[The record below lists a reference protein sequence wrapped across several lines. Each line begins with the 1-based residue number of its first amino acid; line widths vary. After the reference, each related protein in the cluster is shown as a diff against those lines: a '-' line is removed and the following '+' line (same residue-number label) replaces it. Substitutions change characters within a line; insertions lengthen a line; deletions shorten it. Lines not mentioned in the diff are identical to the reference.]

1 VLHPKLFCI
10 SANIKVSNCFAIH
23 SSGTVYSMLSMN
35 IYAAIMVVGDKEG
48 RLVDVGDS
56 VGVFVGDLL
65 GFPDCVGA
73 IELLLEG

>member
-1 VLHPKLFCI
+1 
-10 SANIKVSNCFAIH
+10 
-23 SSGTVYSMLSMN
+23 
-35 IYAAIMVVGDKEG
+35 MVVGDKEG